1 MDLLIG
7 IAIIAAVVAIWAVL
21 DRYPAGRVVQ
31 AIVTTLAYGAWLS
44 IIPLTIYFVGKDV
57 SEALAENSYGKAAFI
72 AVISLTFIPIFLLAL
87 IPWNFYCRYI
97 WRKVGLKLP
106 QMSKFGG
113 EREYYDWERQR

>member
-1 MDLLIG
+1 M
-7 IAIIAAVVAIWAVL
+7 
-21 DRYPAGRVVQ
+21 GRVVQ

-44 IIPLTIYFVGKDV
+44 IIPLSIYFIGKDV
-57 SEALAENSYGKAAFI
+57 SEAIGEGSYGKGVFI

-106 QMSKFGG
+106 QIGKLGG